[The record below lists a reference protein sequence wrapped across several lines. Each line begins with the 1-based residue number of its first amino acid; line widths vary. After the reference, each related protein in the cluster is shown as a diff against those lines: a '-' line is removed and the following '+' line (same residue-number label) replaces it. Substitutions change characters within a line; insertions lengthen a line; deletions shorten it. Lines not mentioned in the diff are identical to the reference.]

1 MVLAERAQQP
11 KTRPPVETGRSEA
24 GIAVGA
30 GWGSAYTRPSPHDEL
45 REGIRAVVRSR
56 NGGYLTEEQVDELLS
71 AMLAAYVG
79 TLIER
84 QVSGYLEQGFS
95 QMLSRQFEDWA

>member
-1 MVLAERAQQP
+1 MVLAESARRS
-11 KTRPPVETGRSEA
+11 KTRAPIETGRSEA
-24 GIAVGA
+24 GIAVGT
-30 GWGSAYTRPSPHDEL
+30 GWGSAYTPPSPYDEL
-45 REGIRAVVRSR
+45 RAGIRAVVSSR

-71 AMLAAYVG
+71 AMLAAYAG
-79 TLIER
+79 ALIER

>member
-1 MVLAERAQQP
+1 MV
-11 KTRPPVETGRSEA
+11 S
-24 GIAVGA
+24 
-30 GWGSAYTRPSPHDEL
+30 
-45 REGIRAVVRSR
+45 SR

-71 AMLAAYVG
+71 AMLAAYAG
-79 TLIER
+79 ALIER